1 MTRWI
6 PLAALFLAG
15 CAGTIPGVSQQGVAG
30 ITDVRLEW
38 CEPAFAKP
46 ASVGQARP
54 ASADAPKYLCGLR
67 WRDGKEK
74 QNVSLEIE
82 LPTGARLTYS
92 ATGVRAFKAHE
103 VRAAVEQAISEDVRA
118 VMPNIVDIIV
128 DALATL

>member
-15 CAGTIPGVSQQGVAG
+15 CAGAIPGVNQQGVAG

-38 CEPAFAKP
+38 CESAN
-46 ASVGQARP
+46 
-54 ASADAPKYLCGLR
+54 ADAPKHFCGVR
-67 WRDGKEK
+67 WKDGKEK
-74 QNVSLEIE
+74 QNVSLDIE

-103 VRAAVEQAISEDVRA
+103 VRAAVEQAISEDVRE
-118 VMPNIVDIIV
+118 VVPNIVDIIV
-128 DALATL
+128 DALTTL

>member
-38 CEPAFAKP
+38 CE
-46 ASVGQARP
+46 S
-54 ASADAPKYLCGLR
+54 ASAEAPKYLCGLR

-74 QNVSLEIE
+74 QNVSLDIE
-82 LPTGARLTYS
+82 LPTGVKLTYT
-92 ATGVRAFKAHE
+92 ADGVKAFKAHE
-103 VRAAVEQAISEDVRA
+103 VHAAVEQAISEEVRG
-118 VMPNIVDIIV
+118 VVPNIVDIIV
-128 DALATL
+128 DALTTL

>member
-15 CAGTIPGVSQQGVAG
+15 CAGTLPGVSQQGVAG

-38 CEPAFAKP
+38 CE
-46 ASVGQARP
+46 S
-54 ASADAPKYLCGLR
+54 ASAEAPKYLCGVR

-82 LPTGARLTYS
+82 LPNNGGKLSYS
-92 ATGVRAFKAHE
+92 ADGVKAFKAHE
-103 VRAAVEQAISEDVRA
+103 VRAAVEQAISEDVRE
-118 VMPNIVDIIV
+118 VVPNIVDIIV
-128 DALATL
+128 DALTTL